1 MAHDWVKSPKKWIDP
16 AKESTADKTALQSG
30 QKTYQEIC
38 AERGKDWRQAIDET
52 AEVLDRVL
60 TLTRILLMGLNIVLD
75 V

>member
-38 AERGKDWRQAIDET
+38 AERGRTGARPSTKPPRSWSM
-52 AEVLDRVL
+52 AEKKALRWEV
-60 TLTRILLMGLNIVLD
+60 
-75 V
+75 